1 MCGVVI
7 IIKQSSVDRQN
18 CHQHKLCKKLSKNS
32 IFCSLFSSSFS
43 PRFSITLLYISSS
56 FVSLFSS
63 NLYMTLNYKHLLIFG
78 VFSSLLTILFVGQ
91 FYDHHGDKN
100 IFIKNRPSFRQIFS
114 FPPKNPLPATS
125 QDADKK
131 VKEIENENF
140 VLKQMEKE
148 SDGALFIASVLIQIS
163 IMLIIAGCFS
173 FFKKTSLSLRQLIIL
188 NSINLLITFFAV
200 SFMLFIDNT
209 TTSIILF
216 LVIVITNYLTIIIHN
231 RLFNHSQP

>member
-1 MCGVVI
+1 MA
-7 IIKQSSVDRQN
+7 
-18 CHQHKLCKKLSKNS
+18 
-32 IFCSLFSSSFS
+32 
-43 PRFSITLLYISSS
+43 
-56 FVSLFSS
+56 
-63 NLYMTLNYKHLLIFG
+63 LNYKHLLIFG

-100 IFIKNRPSFRQIFS
+100 LFIKNRPSFRQIFS

-125 QDADKK
+125 QGTEAK
-131 VKEIENENF
+131 VKGNENF

-148 SDGALFIASVLIQIS
+148 SDGALFIASILIQIS

-173 FFKKTSLSLRQLIIL
+173 FFKKTSLSPRQLIIL
-188 NSINLLITFFAV
+188 NSINFLITFFTV

-216 LVIVITNYLTIIIHN
+216 LALIVTNYLTIIIHSS
-231 RLFNHSQP
+231 LVNHSQP